1 MKKLVMASMATL
13 ALGMASTAALADGAA
28 KFGVCAGCHG
38 QKGEMKALG
47 VSPVIAGESKEDIAK
62 KLHGYK
68 DGSYGGA
75 MKSVMAGQV
84 ASLSDADIE
93 ELATY
98 ISGL

>member
-13 ALGMASTAALADGAA
+13 ALGVASTAAVADGAA

-47 VSPVIAGESKEDIAK
+47 VSPIIAGQPKADIVT
-62 KLHGYK
+62 KLNGYK

-75 MKSVMAGQV
+75 MKSVMAGQA
-84 ASLSDADIE
+84 ASLGDADIDA
-93 ELATY
+93 LADY
-98 ISGL
+98 ISKL